1 VREHI
6 YELTH
11 IYFDFFVE
19 PMKKWFPQQVTFWRP
34 DNQEGLF
41 AERSK
46 PLGYWLGHVAG
57 YAVIVIIGLV
67 IYFSI
72 K

>member
-1 VREHI
+1 MREHI

-34 DNQEGLF
+34 DNQEGMF

-46 PLGYWLGHVAG
+46 PLGYWLGHVVG